1 MSSKKKR
8 KEKQQSRIMQDKL
21 RAMKRTLEKNVAVA
35 PFELEEWMGHSS
47 HTYYSLHDVYTAL
60 EFEGTVQHAHLIGRA
75 IGCPSRITILN
86 FNNDIVQYELD
97 GETLVGTTKD
107 YLVEI
112 NT

>member
-21 RAMKRTLEKNVAVA
+21 RAMKRTLDKKNIA

-60 EFEGTVQHAHLIGRA
+60 EFEDTVQHAHLIGRA
-75 IGCPSRITILN
+75 IGCPSSITILN
-86 FNNDIVQYELD
+86 FNNDNVQYELD
-97 GETLVGTTKD
+97 GDIHVGNTKD

>member
-8 KEKQQSRIMQDKL
+8 KEKQQSRLIQDKL
-21 RAMKRTLEKNVAVA
+21 RAMKRTLEKKNIA

-47 HTYYSLHDVYTAL
+47 QLYYSLQDVYTAL
-60 EFEGTVQHAHLIGRA
+60 EFEDTVQHANLTGRA

-97 GETLVGTTKD
+97 GDTHIGNTKD